1 MSSITFDTIAFVDT
15 LTAAGVPEA
24 QAKAEAKAVTI
35 AIASAVDMSIAT
47 KSDVQAVKNDIQAV
61 SMAVRDL
68 TVKTDAEFKNMRLM
82 FSIVAAG
89 VGAILL
95 KLFLPH

>member
-1 MSSITFDTIAFVDT
+1 MATVTFDTMAFVDT
-15 LTAAGVPEA
+15 LTAAGVPEQ
-24 QAKAEAKAVTI
+24 QAKAEAKAVTA
-35 AIASAVDMSIAT
+35 AIASAVDMSLAT
-47 KSDVQAVKNDIQAV
+47 KGDIQAV

-68 TVKTDAEFKNMRLM
+68 TIKTEAEFKNMRLM
-82 FSIVAAG
+82 FSIIAAG

>member
-1 MSSITFDTIAFVDT
+1 
-15 LTAAGVPEA
+15 
-24 QAKAEAKAVTI
+24 
-35 AIASAVDMSIAT
+35 MSIAT

-68 TVKTDAEFKNMRLM
+68 TVKTEAEFKNMRLM

-95 KLFLPH
+95 KLFLPY

>member
-1 MSSITFDTIAFVDT
+1 MSSITFDTMSF
-15 LTAAGVPEA
+15 
-24 QAKAEAKAVTI
+24 
-35 AIASAVDMSIAT
+35 ASAVDMSIAT

-68 TVKTDAEFKNMRLM
+68 TVKTGAEFKNMRLM

-95 KLFLPH
+95 KLFLPY